1 MATLT
6 TLIAA
11 ALVRLGL
18 QVSKDRGWYPSSY
31 YVKSA
36 LDALRADQVD
46 RAIAELGKAWRE
58 EPSEE
63 AQVAREVILMRLDA
77 EDDRLAGRES
87 AARKLRDVATGEIT
101 VLELR
106 LRRLTFAYAPRL
118 AWIAAG
124 AGAAVVAAAV
134 LAATRLSLAPAAAA
148 VAVAVFAAAALALL
162 ALDRRHQQAAF
173 AAHRAAMSDEVAA
186 EIEILRAEIEKR
198 DAEITALATERRRI
212 AEHVRALPRAIAQD

>member
-11 ALVRLGL
+11 ALLRLGL
-18 QVSKDRGWYPSSY
+18 QISKDRGWYPSSY

-36 LDALRADQVD
+36 LDALRADQVE

-77 EDDRLAGRES
+77 EDDRLAGNES
-87 AARKLRDVATGEIT
+87 AARKLRDAASGEIT
-101 VLELR
+101 ILEIR
-106 LRRLTFAYAPRL
+106 LRRLAFVYNPRL

-124 AGAAVVAAAV
+124 AGAAVIAAAA
-134 LAATRLSLAPAAAA
+134 LATTRFALAPAAAA
-148 VAVAVFAAAALALL
+148 AGVALFTAAAGALL
-162 ALDRRHQQAAF
+162 GLDRRRQQAEF
-173 AAHRAAMSDEVAA
+173 AAHSAALGEEVAA
-186 EIEILRAEIEKR
+186 EIEILRAEIEQR
-198 DAEITALATERRRI
+198 ELELATLATERRRI
-212 AEHVRALPRAIAQD
+212 AEHMLALPAASA

>member
-18 QVSKDRGWYPSSY
+18 QFSKERGWYPSSY

-63 AQVAREVILMRLDA
+63 VQVAREVILMRLDA

-87 AARKLRDVATGEIT
+87 AARKLRDAATGEIT

-106 LRRLTFAYAPRL
+106 LRRLAFAYNPRL

-124 AGAAVVAAAV
+124 AGALVIAAAA
-134 LAATRLSLAPAAAA
+134 LAAARLALAPAAAA
-148 VAVAVFAAAALALL
+148 IAVGVFAAAAAALL
-162 ALDRRHQQAAF
+162 VLDRQRQLAAF

-186 EIEILRAEIEKR
+186 EIEILRAEIDQRE
-198 DAEITALATERRRI
+198 AELAALATERRRI
-212 AEHVRALPRAIAQD
+212 AEFARALPG